1 MWFGPPGKGLP
12 VSPFHP
18 PVAGFDAIS
27 RACWRSQHRFIYVKP
42 YWIRKPGLGWRS
54 AGSFVKGDSNVANL
68 TPYVVT
74 WAVLALVVLGL
85 ALYRNLFSMKEDNYL
100 HLSEGE
106 ERQIP
111 AQVAFDRRLGALDRW
126 GQGLTVVA
134 LAGGLVL
141 AFLFVYRTWLQ
152 TQ

>member
-1 MWFGPPGKGLP
+1 M
-12 VSPFHP
+12 
-18 PVAGFDAIS
+18 
-27 RACWRSQHRFIYVKP
+27 
-42 YWIRKPGLGWRS
+42 
-54 AGSFVKGDSNVANL
+54 ANL

-111 AQVAFDRRLGALDRW
+111 AQVAFGRRLGALDRW